1 MARLFA
7 IVVVCLAA
15 SVASL
20 PTRQATTKY
29 SYPFNFV
36 SRSQWGA
43 RPPASTY
50 SRLASPV
57 PYVVVH
63 HTYIPPACSTAD
75 VCKRY
80 MRNMQTV
87 HQLTNGWQDIGYNF
101 AVGGDGSVYEG
112 RGWEAVG
119 AHAVGYNTQSIGVVM
134 IGDFVSNL
142 PPANMLQT
150 LKDFIAVGVELGYI
164 SPNYRLIGHRQ
175 VSATECPGRALF
187 NEISNWPHFV
197 PNL

>member
-1 MARLFA
+1 MASLFA
-7 IVVVCLAA
+7 IVILCLAA
-15 SVASL
+15 SAASQ
-20 PTRQATTKY
+20 PTRQVTTNFT
-29 SYPFNFV
+29 YPFNFV
-36 SRSQWGA
+36 SREQWGA

-50 SRLASPV
+50 SQLSSPV

-63 HTYIPPACSTAD
+63 HTYIPPACATTD

-80 MRNMQTV
+80 MRSMQTT
-87 HQLTNGWQDIGYNF
+87 HQVTNGWQDIGYNF

-119 AHAVGYNTQSIGVVM
+119 AHAVGYNVQSIGVVM

-150 LKDFIAVGVELGYI
+150 LKDFIAAGVNLGYI

-175 VSATECPGRALF
+175 VSATECPGKALY
-187 NEISNWPHFV
+187 NEISTWPHFV
-197 PNL
+197 QNL